1 MIRIVE
7 YVFWQWIRWRS
18 FSPGSVF
25 HPTQHKPPT
34 IFWFIILFFCRF
46 NPYVCWWLLLWG
58 FGHRFWPCK
67 TAMPRFSLRILFIVF
82 LKNTHFGEKKTH
94 PPPVL
99 WVKSLWEK
107 KSLRFR
113 SGSVVFSIC
122 CVAFFTS
129 SSKGAKVGQ
138 RSCALAPGEAPGPS
152 ECTWLF
158 PIFLGMKLLEV
169 SCSRTNITNQEA
181 YKLGKIRIFNN
192 LIYFNIAFSW
202 TEPDTY
208 WTQIVASTGVSMV
221 FIYVQA
227 PYFIH

>member
-1 MIRIVE
+1 MIRIVQ

-34 IFWFIILFFCRF
+34 IFWFIILFFRRF

-67 TAMPRFSLRILFIVF
+67 TAMPRFSLLCSSFF
-82 LKNTHFGEKKTH
+82 LKTHIFVH
-94 PPPVL
+94 NPPIPPSFVL
-99 WVKSLWEK
+99 RK

-152 ECTWLF
+152 ECTWDETVRSF
-158 PIFLGMKLLEV
+158 M
-169 SCSRTNITNQEA
+169 SRTNITNQEA
-181 YKLGKIRIFNN
+181 YKLGKIRIFN
-192 LIYFNIAFSW
+192 IF
-202 TEPDTY
+202 
-208 WTQIVASTGVSMV
+208 
-221 FIYVQA
+221 
-227 PYFIH
+227 